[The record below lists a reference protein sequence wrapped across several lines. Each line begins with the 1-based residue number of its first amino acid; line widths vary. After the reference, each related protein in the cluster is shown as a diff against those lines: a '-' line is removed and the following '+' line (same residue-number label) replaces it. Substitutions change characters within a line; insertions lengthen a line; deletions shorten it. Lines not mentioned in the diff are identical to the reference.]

1 MNKTRLGIVGCGDI
15 ANDIGRVSRLNRKI
29 KITACVDTNKSKAE
43 QFSKRFRVPRVYTD
57 YQELLNTAELD
68 IVYLAVP
75 HHLHF
80 AMVKEAME
88 KKLDVLCEKPV
99 TVTTKE
105 AFELCKIAERQLVK
119 IGVNYQY
126 RYDKACYAIAK
137 AAHKG
142 ELGIIYY
149 IRCNIPWFREN
160 TYFTES
166 SWRAGKRQSGGGTLI
181 TQASHF
187 LDAALWV
194 ADSAPAIVTGT
205 SRNRKFKDI
214 EVEDLFM
221 GTVETENGCLIQ
233 LCSSMIA
240 SPERV
245 PTIEVYGSKATA
257 IYEGHFFP
265 KARFFNRK
273 IKKEKPPVGG
283 IHALAASLE
292 AYRRWIKEDLVYDM
306 PIQKSLEVL
315 ATVEALY
322 KAAESGKTEKVD
334 RKYRDYL

>member
-1 MNKTRLGIVGCGDI
+1 MNKTRLGIVGCGDV
-15 ANDIGRVSRLNRKI
+15 ANDVGKVSRLNRKI
-29 KITACVDTNKSKAE
+29 KVTACVDTDKTKAE
-43 QFSKRFRVPRVYTD
+43 QYARKFKVPAIFTD
-57 YQELLNTAELD
+57 YEELLNAGELD

-75 HHLHF
+75 HYLHF
-80 AMVKEAME
+80 PMIKKAME
-88 KKLDVLCEKPV
+88 KKPAIFCEKPI
-99 TVTTKE
+99 TVTTNE
-105 AFELCKIAERQLVK
+105 AFELCKNAEQQQVK

-126 RYDKACYAIAK
+126 RYDKACYAIAR

-142 ELGIIYY
+142 ELGEIYY

-166 SWRAGKRQSGGGTLI
+166 QWHASKQQSGGGTLI

-187 LDAALWV
+187 LDVALWV
-194 ADSAPAIVTGT
+194 ADSAPTTATGI
-205 SRNRKFKDI
+205 SRKQKFTHI

-245 PTIEVYGSKATA
+245 PTIEVYGSRGTA
-257 IYEGHFFP
+257 IYEGYFFP
-265 KARFFNRK
+265 KARFFRCK
-273 IKKEKPPVGG
+273 VKKEKPPVGG
-283 IHALAASLE
+283 IHALAGSLE
-292 AYRRWIKEDLVYDM
+292 AFRRWVVGGQQYEM

-322 KAAESGKTEKVD
+322 KAAESGQIEEVD
-334 RKYRDYL
+334 RQYRGYL